1 MALFEVPGWSVPT
14 APVPSGSNS
23 RKRKRP
29 AHESEAKPDE
39 KIHAAAVNVE
49 KLLAKLGEGEG
60 QQAKKKAKKDKEKRK
75 AQAPPAPK
83 REPNGA
89 QAQQKKGKA
98 QERKDESRPAPP
110 VAGGSKKNKKNK
122 GKQAQQQETKASSPA
137 PDPAP
142 TPKPA
147 QKGKNASAEKGLTA
161 LQANMKH
168 SLDGARFRWINET
181 LYKSDSEHAH
191 QMMRE
196 NPSVFDE
203 YHTGFRH
210 QVQSWP
216 KNPVAHYISVL
227 SQYPAKTVVADLGCG
242 DAALA
247 KELVPRGYTVLSFDL
262 VSDGAYVVA
271 ADTCTRI
278 PLPGSEAEG
287 ADDAQVVDVVVCA
300 LSLMSVNWV
309 GCIREAWRI
318 LRTGGELKIAEV
330 ASRFTEVEAFVSL
343 VSSVGFRLKSK
354 DDSNTH
360 FTLFEFSK
368 VQRKEKSEKEWSKLI
383 ERGSVLKPCEY
394 KRR

>member
-1 MALFEVPGWSVPT
+1 MSLFEVPGWSVPAT
-14 APVPSGSNS
+14 PVSSGSNS
-23 RKRKRP
+23 KKRKRP
-29 AHESEAKPDE
+29 AAEPESDA

-49 KLLAKLGEGEG
+49 KLLAKLGESEG
-60 QQAKKKAKKDKEKRK
+60 QHAKKKAKKDKGKGK
-75 AQAPPAPK
+75 AQAQPAPPSKPSPKPAPK
-83 REPNGA
+83 RDVKEA
-89 QAQQKKGKA
+89 QTPQKGK
-98 QERKDESRPAPP
+98 QPKEEDKPATP
-110 VAGGSKKNKKNK
+110 VNSGSKNKKNK
-122 GKQAQQQETKASSPA
+122 NKKAQKQEAKAVS
-137 PDPAP
+137 PAP

-147 QKGKNASAEKGLTA
+147 PKEKNVSPEKGLTA

-181 LYKSDSEHAH
+181 LYKSDSEHAR

-196 NPSVFDE
+196 NPAVFTE

-216 KNPVAHYISVL
+216 VNPVSHYASVL
-227 SQYPAKTVVADLGCG
+227 SEYPAKTVVADLGCG

-247 KELVPRGYTVLSFDL
+247 KKLVPKGFTILSFDL
-262 VSDGAYVVA
+262 VSDGAYVVE
-271 ADTCTRI
+271 ADICTRI
-278 PLPGSEAEG
+278 PLPGSETEESDA
-287 ADDAQVVDVVVCA
+287 AQVVDVVVCA

-318 LRTGGELKIAEV
+318 LKMGGELKIAEV

-354 DDSNTH
+354 DDSNSH
-360 FTLFEFSK
+360 FTLFEFAK
-368 VQRKEKSEKEWSKLI
+368 VKRKPKSDKEWSKLM